1 MSCSQEREQ
10 AANSAHTAT
19 QHAELVEKI
28 NQLNILRESNATLRA
43 ESEAHGRRVRQ
54 LEQQLQ
60 KALGEVEPLKAEVA
74 TSKAELAAR
83 EDHVKV
89 LEAETERWRAR
100 NVQLLT
106 QVRHKL
112 SDFLLRVLTAP

>member
-1 MSCSQEREQ
+1 M
-10 AANSAHTAT
+10 
-19 QHAELVEKI
+19 EKI

-43 ESEAHGRRVRQ
+43 ESGSNGKRVQQ

-60 KALGEVEPLKAEVA
+60 KALGELDPLKVEVA
-74 TSKAELAAR
+74 TCKAELAAR
-83 EDHVKV
+83 EDHLKV

-106 QVRHKL
+106 QVG
-112 SDFLLRVLTAP
+112 STFLPSCGN